1 MRRRAVNL
9 GVTPTAILKQLES
22 IGEEIAT
29 TIKEQG
35 QRSKKR
41 KQEQTILDKINLTAK
56 MRNTANDK

>member
-1 MRRRAVNL
+1 M
-9 GVTPTAILKQLES
+9 GVAPTAILKQLES
-22 IGEEIAT
+22 IGEEIAI

-56 MRNTANDK
+56 MRNTADDK